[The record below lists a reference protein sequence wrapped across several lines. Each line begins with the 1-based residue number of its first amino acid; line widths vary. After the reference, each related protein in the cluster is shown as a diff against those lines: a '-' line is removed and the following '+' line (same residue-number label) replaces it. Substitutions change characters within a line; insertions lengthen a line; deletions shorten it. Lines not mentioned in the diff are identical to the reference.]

1 MIEVGARG
9 WIPSNVASSLA
20 RLGLPAVK
28 NLCGKLG
35 LLAVKSSYVIWLNRF
50 NKDFQTWRISVG
62 DQSAGRGA
70 PFAGDGAV
78 STNPAGSALDGVVSQ
93 AKAQVM
99 PSSEQTL
106 VPSLTPRDHI
116 AMLPL
121 QNLLAAGGEDI
132 KHSGLP
138 SGGSRQSLSSLLRF
152 PSPPGAPTSWRLDRQ
167 DINAGSVS
175 ELGIK
180 LLQPAWS
187 SPLSDPTLVV
197 PIEKK
202 VLVDGKWL
210 SEGKRSDVQPCSPAY
225 SGGLIVAARDAVTQ
239 PRCGDACDAD
249 LPLSDDLDAKELI
262 KLVTYNQLVSAQ
274 NVSALRPRKALS
286 QGTPAVHRLS
296 PPAAPSST
304 GLKQSA
310 AKASSQRGSRVPI
323 IVPVQKVRSR
333 VPSLSFVRRPHTPHF
348 LGEAPLLHPC
358 LQKMR

>member
-1 MIEVGARG
+1 MEHNIATWHTAKLKKYETELRIEAERNRWSLHTIVIEVGARG

-62 DQSAGRGA
+62 DQSAGCGA

-138 SGGSRQSLSSLLRF
+138 SGGSRESLSRLLRF
-152 PSPPGAPTSWRLDRQ
+152 TSPPAAPTSWRLDRK
-167 DINAGSVS
+167 DVNAGSVS
-175 ELGIK
+175 G
-180 LLQPAWS
+180 AWDQVVVAGREQS
-187 SPLSDPTLVV
+187 SLSDYA
-197 PIEKK
+197 
-202 VLVDGKWL
+202 G
-210 SEGKRSDVQPCSPAY
+210 CAY
-225 SGGLIVAARDAVTQ
+225 REESVG
-239 PRCGDACDAD
+239 
-249 LPLSDDLDAKELI
+249 
-262 KLVTYNQLVSAQ
+262 
-274 NVSALRPRKALS
+274 
-286 QGTPAVHRLS
+286 
-296 PPAAPSST
+296 
-304 GLKQSA
+304 
-310 AKASSQRGSRVPI
+310 
-323 IVPVQKVRSR
+323 
-333 VPSLSFVRRPHTPHF
+333 
-348 LGEAPLLHPC
+348 
-358 LQKMR
+358 